1 MRYVV
6 IADDSQPVEDFGRP
20 PLREVDASDDLRLKL
35 YENPSALP
43 RARWVPEAIV
53 VPDAVSVLRRL
64 SAARDDPRAV
74 LLLEAPPPSGFLG
87 APSATPGRVTIER
100 NEPERVTLR
109 VSAPTRG
116 FVQLADQ
123 YYPGW
128 RATVNGEPAAILRAD
143 FLFRAVE
150 VPGGESVVEFRYR
163 PASVAVGAA
172 ISAATLLMLVGAAAW
187 RGRWRPASAPPAA
200 G

>member
-150 VPGGESVVEFRYR
+150 VPAGNRSSSSVIGRR
-163 PASVAVGAA
+163 
-172 ISAATLLMLVGAAAW
+172 AW
-187 RGRWRPASAPPAA
+187 RLARPSAPPRC
-200 G
+200 